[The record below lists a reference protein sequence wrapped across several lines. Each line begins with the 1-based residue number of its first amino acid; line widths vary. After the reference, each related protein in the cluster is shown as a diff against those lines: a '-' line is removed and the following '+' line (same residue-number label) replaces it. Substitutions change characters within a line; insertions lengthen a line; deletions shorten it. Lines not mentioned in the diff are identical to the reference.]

1 MKALVLEE
9 KNKHPRYCEY
19 KNPQIGEGEILVQ
32 LKAAAL
38 NHRDVWI
45 TKGLY
50 PGINPPVILGSDGA
64 GLVDKKEVI
73 INPSINWGEKSTAP
87 GKDYHI
93 LGLPTNGTFA
103 EYLAV
108 NKKQIYPK
116 PAHLTWEE
124 AAALPLSGL
133 TAYRAIFTKGQLKKG
148 DNVLISGVGGGVAL
162 FAFQLALAA
171 EANVFITSG
180 KEEKIEQAIKM
191 GAKGG
196 VNYKTEDWDKSL
208 QKLAGG
214 FDLIIDSAAGKGFSK
229 LVKCCNFGARIVIYG
244 GTRGDI
250 SVLSPQLIFWK
261 QISIHGTSMGN
272 DAEFLAMLEFMNK
285 HKIKPVIDSVYS
297 LKNSDVAFERIQA
310 GLQFGKVVF
319 SI

>member
-9 KNKHPRYCEY
+9 KNELPKYCEH
-19 KNPQIGEGEILVQ
+19 KKPQIAADEILVQ

-45 TKGLY
+45 SKGLY

-64 GLVDKKEVI
+64 GLVGEEAVI
-73 INPSINWGEKSTAP
+73 INPSINWGEKAAAP

-108 NKKQIYPK
+108 NKNQIYPK
-116 PAHLTWEE
+116 PAYLTWEE

-148 DNVLISGVGGGVAL
+148 ENVLISGIGGGVAL
-162 FAFQLALAA
+162 FAFQFALAA
-171 EANVFITSG
+171 GANVFVTSS
-180 KEEKIEQAIKM
+180 KEEKIVLAQKM

-196 VNYKTEDWDKSL
+196 VNYKSENWDKSL

-229 LVKCCNFGARIVIYG
+229 LVKCCNSGARIVIYG
-244 GTRGDI
+244 GTRGNI
-250 SVLSPQLIFWK
+250 SELSPQLVFWK

-272 DAEFLAMLEFMNK
+272 DEEFSAMLEFVNK
-285 HKIKPVIDSVYS
+285 HKIKPVIDSVFS
-297 LKNSDVAFERIQA
+297 LENGTAAFERMEA
-310 GLQFGKVVF
+310 GLQFGKVVL